1 MDLACLF
8 MNLHYFI
15 YLKGDDLIESALKHP
30 NDDLLPCS
38 CLHFQQRIN
47 ISAKVINY
55 SRVNVIFSF
64 AFLLLSQLSSFSLL
78 DETIPTVAAPFVC
91 AFCPLLLMSFEFSLP
106 KILPCP
112 LSSLQHHPPP
122 HHLHQGLMGAQQYK
136 FPFIPVAGADDTAAF
151 TPQID
156 EPSDADLL
164 YMAATLEPPH
174 IWSGVRLLK
183 NWGQPW
189 PKQV

>member
-1 MDLACLF
+1 MSPFSAADKCLCESHHLF
-8 MNLHYFI
+8 SRRRHSPL
-15 YLKGDDLIESALKHP
+15 LVCRPAAEPAELIIP
-30 NDDLLPCS
+30 
-38 CLHFQQRIN
+38 
-47 ISAKVINY
+47 
-55 SRVNVIFSF
+55 
-64 AFLLLSQLSSFSLL
+64 L
-78 DETIPTVAAPFVC
+78 DENIQTVAAPFLCVNSL
-91 AFCPLLLMSFEFSLP
+91 CPLLLMSFEFSLP

-112 LSSLQHHPPP
+112 LFFSFLQHH
-122 HHLHQGLMGAQQYK
+122 LLQGLMGAQQYK

>member
-1 MDLACLF
+1 M
-8 MNLHYFI
+8 
-15 YLKGDDLIESALKHP
+15 LKYPGC
-30 NDDLLPCS
+30 DLLPHS
-38 CLHFQQRIN
+38 CLHFQQQIN
-47 ISAKVINY
+47 FSAKVIIY
-55 SRVNVIFSF
+55 SRLHVILFSSF
-64 AFLLLSQLSSFSLL
+64 AVPPQSQPSSLSLWMRIFRHATLLCVNSL
-78 DETIPTVAAPFVC
+78 
-91 AFCPLLLMSFEFSLP
+91 CPLLLISFSFEFSLP
-106 KILPCP
+106 NILPCP
-112 LSSLQHHPPP
+112 LFSLPCNTPSSTSTFPRASWELSSTNFRLYQW
-122 HHLHQGLMGAQQYK
+122 LGLTTPQCS
-136 FPFIPVAGADDTAAF
+136 